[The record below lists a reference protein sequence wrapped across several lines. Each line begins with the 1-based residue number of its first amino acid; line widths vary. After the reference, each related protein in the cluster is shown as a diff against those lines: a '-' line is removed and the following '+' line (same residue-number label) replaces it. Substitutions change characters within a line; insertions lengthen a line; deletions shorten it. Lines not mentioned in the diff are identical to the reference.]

1 MRFASRPRRKPSR
14 PVCWRTPSPRTAS
27 RRSTS
32 RSPNGRRHRRRHRNF
47 GIYFSLSYWLYL
59 PQTWIIIGILGILLE
74 LTDGSRI
81 FFLPIGLAGLD
92 VSAHVKL
99 TFDNALDPDLLPET
113 WYWLAMEWMII
124 AAAISV
130 LLVSYRRM
138 MPKPEN
144 SEDDDINSY

>member
-1 MRFASRPRRKPSR
+1 M
-14 PVCWRTPSPRTAS
+14 
-27 RRSTS
+27 
-32 RSPNGRRHRRRHRNF
+32 
-47 GIYFSLSYWLYL
+47 
-59 PQTWIIIGILGILLE
+59 
-74 LTDGSRI
+74 TDGSRI
-81 FFLPIGLAGLD
+81 FFLPIGLAGLV

-99 TFDNALDPDLLPET
+99 TFDNAMDPDLLPEA

>member
-1 MRFASRPRRKPSR
+1 MSD
-14 PVCWRTPSPRTAS
+14 V
-27 RRSTS
+27 
-32 RSPNGRRHRRRHRNF
+32 
-47 GIYFSLSYWLYL
+47 YFSLSYWLYL
-59 PQTWIIIGILGILLE
+59 PQTWIIIGILSIFLE

-81 FFLPIGLAGLD
+81 FFLPIGLAGLV

-99 TFDNALDPDLLPET
+99 TFDNALDPDLLPEA

-144 SEDDDINSY
+144 TEDDDINSY

>member
-1 MRFASRPRRKPSR
+1 MSD
-14 PVCWRTPSPRTAS
+14 V
-27 RRSTS
+27 
-32 RSPNGRRHRRRHRNF
+32 
-47 GIYFSLSYWLYL
+47 YFSLSYWLYL

-81 FFLPIGLAGLD
+81 FFLPIGLAGLV

-99 TFDNALDPDLLPET
+99 TFDNAMDPDLLPET

-144 SEDDDINSY
+144 TEDDDINSY